1 MKFIHRLGFYLGGFS
16 IGLIFLMFFLSGK
29 KTSCSYG
36 PNARVLKNIST
47 KSLIIN
53 PKIQSQLEAFDID
66 SFRLNEAFKKGNV
79 DFSKSETQLDS
90 CKRYTI
96 AHDTFEIFVENCE
109 TNATI
114 LSVHLKEQ
122 L

>member
-16 IGLIFLMFFLSGK
+16 VGLIFLMFFLSGK

-47 KSLIIN
+47 KSLIIK
-53 PKIQSQLEAFDID
+53 PKIQTQLEALKID
-66 SFRLNEAFKKGNV
+66 SLTLDKVLKKGDV
-79 DFSKSETQLDS
+79 VFSKSETKIDS

-96 AHDTFEIFVENCE
+96 TYNTFEFFVENCE
-109 TNATI
+109 ANATI
-114 LSVHLKEQ
+114 LSVNLKE
-122 L
+122 